1 MSPDLREWLHLLLR
15 WTHVV
20 AGAFWIGQ
28 TAFFTWLDAQSRR
41 AIDSATARAGAASAE
56 ADSKDVWMVHSGGFY
71 RVERIARPERIPGTL
86 HWFKWEAA
94 ASWVS
99 GILLLNLV
107 YYHGGAMVAADSPV
121 SALAAGAIG
130 AGAIVLGWIVYDLI
144 WLSPLERREPLGA
157 AVSLLLLAATAWGL
171 TQAMRGRAAYI
182 HVGSLFGTIMA
193 ANVWMRI
200 LPAQRKMVA
209 ALDRGEQLDRRLT
222 HLGERAKQRSRHNTF
237 LTLPLAFLMISNHF
251 PTASYGHRLNWLIL
265 WVFLVGGF
273 AARVVMNWWDHRD

>member
-1 MSPDLREWLHLLLR
+1 MSGELREWLHLALR

-41 AIDSATARAGAASAE
+41 AIDQARATADG
-56 ADSKDVWMVHSGGFY
+56 KDVWMVHSGGFY
-71 RVERIARPERIPGTL
+71 RVERVLQPERVPGKL

-107 YYHGGAMVAADSPV
+107 YYHGGAMVGADSPV

-130 AGAIVLGWIVYDLI
+130 AGAIILGWIVYDGL
-144 WLSPLERREPLGA
+144 WLSPLERHEPLGA
-157 AVSLLLLAATAWGL
+157 AISLALLAVLAWGL
-171 TQAMRGRAAYI
+171 CEAMSGRAAYI
-182 HVGSLFGTIMA
+182 HIGSLFGTIMA

-200 LPAQRKMVA
+200 LPAQRSMVRA
-209 ALDRGEQLDRRLT
+209 IERGEPIDLK
-222 HLGERAKQRSRHNTF
+222 LGERAKQRSRHNTF

-251 PTASYGHRLNWLIL
+251 PTTSYGHRLNWAIL
-265 WVFLVGGF
+265 WVYLFGGF
-273 AARVVMNWWDHRD
+273 AARVAMNWWDHRD

>member
-1 MSPDLREWLHLLLR
+1 MMGDLREWIHLVLR

-41 AIDSATARAGAASAE
+41 AIDAAQAAGTAN
-56 ADSKDVWMVHSGGFY
+56 DVWMVHSGGFY
-71 RVERIARPERIPGTL
+71 RVERVPRPATMPAKL

-94 ASWVS
+94 ASWIS

-107 YYHGGAMVAADSPV
+107 YYHGGAMVSSDSPV

-130 AGAIVLGWIVYDLI
+130 AAAILLGWIVYDAL
-144 WLSPLERREPLGA
+144 WRSPLERNEPLGA
-157 AVSLLLLAATAWGL
+157 AISLALLAAVAWGL
-171 TQAMRGRAAYI
+171 CAAMSGRAAYI
-182 HVGSLFGTIMA
+182 HIGSLFGTIMA

-200 LPAQRKMVA
+200 LPAQRKMVTA
-209 ALDRGEQLDRRLT
+209 IERGEPLDARLGM
-222 HLGERAKQRSRHNTF
+222 LAERAKKRSRHNTF

-251 PTASYGHRLNWLIL
+251 PTTSYGHRSNWVIL
-265 WVFLVGGF
+265 WVYLLGGF
-273 AARVVMNWWDHRD
+273 AARVAMNAWDRRG

>member
-1 MSPDLREWLHLLLR
+1 MIGDASEWIHLLLR
-15 WTHVV
+15 WTHIV

-41 AIDSATARAGAASAE
+41 AIDAARAA
-56 ADSKDVWMVHSGGFY
+56 ADSSDVWMVHSGGFY
-71 RVERIARPERIPGTL
+71 RVERVPQPATMPAKL

-107 YYHGGAMVAADSPV
+107 YYHGGAMVSSDSPV

-130 AGAIVLGWIVYDLI
+130 AGAILLGWVVYDAL
-144 WLSPLERREPLGA
+144 WLSPLERHEPLGA
-157 AVSLLLLAATAWGL
+157 AISLALLAVVAWGL
-171 TQAMRGRAAYI
+171 CAAMSGRAAYI
-182 HVGSLFGTIMA
+182 HIGSLFGTIMA

-209 ALDRGEQLDRRLT
+209 AIERGEPLDTRIAQLA
-222 HLGERAKQRSRHNTF
+222 ERAKQRSRHNTF

-251 PTASYGHRLNWLIL
+251 PTTSYGHRLNWAIL
-265 WVFLVGGF
+265 WIYLVGGF
-273 AARVVMNWWDHRD
+273 AARVAMNAWDRRD

>member
-1 MSPDLREWLHLLLR
+1 MSGELREWLHLALR

-41 AIDSATARAGAASAE
+41 AIDDARAAQDG
-56 ADSKDVWMVHSGGFY
+56 KDVWMVHSGGFY
-71 RVERIARPERIPGTL
+71 RVERVPQPRTVPGKL

-107 YYHGGAMVAADSPV
+107 YYHGGAMVAADSRV

-130 AGAIVLGWIVYDLI
+130 AGAIVLGWIVYDGL
-144 WLSPLERREPLGA
+144 WLSPLERREPIGA
-157 AVSLLLLAATAWGL
+157 AISLALLAVVAWGL
-171 TQAMRGRAAYI
+171 CETMAGRAAYI
-182 HVGSLFGTIMA
+182 HIGSLFGTIMA
-193 ANVWMRI
+193 ANVWSRI
-200 LPAQRKMVA
+200 LPAQRSMVRA
-209 ALDRGEQLDRRLT
+209 IESGEPIDLKLA
-222 HLGERAKQRSRHNTF
+222 ERAKQRSRHNTF

-251 PTASYGHRLNWLIL
+251 PTASYGHRLNWAIL
-265 WVFLVGGF
+265 WVYLIGGF
-273 AARVVMNWWDHRD
+273 AARMVMNAWDRRA